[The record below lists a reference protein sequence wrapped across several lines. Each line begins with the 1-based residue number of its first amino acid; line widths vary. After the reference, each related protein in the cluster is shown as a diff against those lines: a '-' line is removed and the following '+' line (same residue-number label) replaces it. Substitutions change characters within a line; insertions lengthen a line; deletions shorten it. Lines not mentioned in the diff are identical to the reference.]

1 MVPYRELLVNCL
13 SGVYGYGEYPVSFRE
28 PFRECGLRG
37 ERDRRRGPDNR
48 RAPPSRSTAVTS
60 AAPAEPGTSDELR
73 REVAKLRERIER
85 LCKTSLKICSQLDLD
100 AILQEIVDGARMLT
114 GARYATIH
122 RVGEAG
128 LSPRFLSSG
137 LSEEERRALFN
148 WPDGPTYFEH
158 IRDLEVPV
166 RVPDLWS
173 LVRSLGLSPIPLP
186 QVAVHGLPLKYRAE
200 HLGNFYLFS
209 GNEKTLNDE
218 DEHLLLLFG
227 AQAAAAI
234 ANANRYRHELATRRA
249 LETLIETTPVGVAMF
264 DPKTAKPTSLNREAR
279 RITRPLRTPGS
290 QREELLENLTLRRGD
305 GREFGV
311 DQLPLTEAFSDD
323 ERVRAEEI
331 QLSTPGKRSVKV
343 LVNATPV
350 HDTAGTITSL
360 IVAMQDL
367 APLEEIDRM
376 RAKFLGMVS
385 HELRTPL
392 AAIKGSTAAVLNRAR
407 PFGQAE
413 TREFFRIVDEQA
425 DRMIGL
431 IADLLDAGR
440 IDAGAL
446 SISPEP
452 TDMAL
457 LFDQARNTFVASGGR
472 HTLLIDLPPDL
483 PGVLAD
489 RDRAGQVLN
498 NLLTNA
504 ARHSPPSS
512 PIRIGAGREGGHV
525 AVTVVD
531 EGRGIA
537 PERLKNLFSRFGGRR
552 EEGKGLTG
560 RPGLGLSICKGLVE
574 AHGGRIRAAS
584 DGLGRGARFTF
595 TLPAA
600 GDAIGAVPVQ
610 TEEPPPEGE
619 PQRILAV
626 DDDPQTLR
634 HVREVLTEAGYAPVV
649 TGDHDALGRI
659 VQVEQ
664 PALVLLDLMLPGT
677 DGIEL
682 MRTVPEL
689 AGLPVIFISGYGR
702 DETMSRALEAGA
714 ADYIVKPFSPTE
726 LVARIK
732 AVLRRRAGS
741 APFVLGDLAIDYDL
755 RRVTLAGSPVE
766 LTPTEYELLYTL
778 SRNAGRVTT
787 YQALLKQ
794 VWSER
799 KSHDTK
805 VVRAFVKQLRNKLGD
820 DAADPSWL
828 FNVRGVG
835 YRMPRPD
842 ETASPEA
849 RRGNGR

>member
-1 MVPYRELLVNCL
+1 MKP
-13 SGVYGYGEYPVSFRE
+13 
-28 PFRECGLRG
+28 
-37 ERDRRRGPDNR
+37 
-48 RAPPSRSTAVTS
+48 AATAG
-60 AAPAEPGTSDELR
+60 PGTSDELR
-73 REVAKLRERIER
+73 RQIGKLRKRIEQ
-85 LCKTSLKICSQLDLD
+85 LCETSLSIATQVDID
-100 AILQEIVDGARMLT
+100 ATLQDIVDSARTLT

-122 RVGEAG
+122 RTDEAG
-128 LSPRFLSSG
+128 LSPEFLSSG
-137 LSEEERRALFN
+137 LSEEERRTLLH
-148 WPDGPTYFEH
+148 WPDGLRYFKH
-158 IRDLEVPV
+158 IRELEVPI

-173 LVRSLGLSPIPLP
+173 FVRSLGLSPIPAP
-186 QVAVHGLPLKYRAE
+186 QGAVHGIPLKYRAE

-209 GNEKTLNDE
+209 ENEKTFNDE
-218 DEHLLLLFG
+218 DEHFLLLFG
-227 AQAAAAI
+227 ALAAATI
-234 ANANRYRHELATRRA
+234 ANATRYQNEIRTRRA

-264 DPKTAKPTSLNREAR
+264 DARTAKPTSLNREAR
-279 RITRPLRTPGS
+279 RITRPLRRPGDKG
-290 QREELLENLTLRRGD
+290 QEVLKNLTLRRGD

-311 DQLPLTEAFSDD
+311 DQLPLTEAFGND

-331 QLSTPGKRSVKV
+331 QLSTPGGRSVKV
-343 LVNATPV
+343 LVNATPL
-350 HDTAGTITSL
+350 HDEAGTTDSL

-367 APLEEIDRM
+367 TPIEELDRM
-376 RAKFLGMVS
+376 RAYFLGMVS

-392 AAIKGSTAAVLNRAR
+392 AAIKGSTSAVLNSKR

-413 TREFFRIVDEQA
+413 TREFFRVVDEQA
-425 DRMIGL
+425 DHMIGL

-440 IDAGAL
+440 LDAGTL
-446 SISPEP
+446 SVSPEP

-457 LFDQARNTFVASGGR
+457 LFDQARNTFLSSGGR
-472 HTLLIDLPPDL
+472 QTLLIDLPPNL
-483 PGVLAD
+483 PRVLAD
-489 RDRAGQVLN
+489 RDRTLQVLN

-504 ARHSPPSS
+504 ARHSAPSS

-531 EGRGIA
+531 EGRGI
-537 PERLKNLFSRFGGRR
+537 PPQRLKHLFTRFSSGR
-552 EEGKGLTG
+552 TG
-560 RPGLGLSICKGLVE
+560 MRGPGSESGPAKVLALNRSGLGLAICKGLVE
-574 AHGGRIRAAS
+574 AHGGRIRAES

-595 TLPAA
+595 TLPVAD
-600 GDAIGAVPVQ
+600 DALGAVPVH
-610 TEEPPPEGE
+610 TEDSPPEGE
-619 PQRILAV
+619 PRRILAV
-626 DDDPQTLR
+626 DDDPHTLR
-634 HVREVLTEAGYAPVV
+634 HVREALTQAGYAPLV

-659 VQVEQ
+659 VQAEQ
-664 PALVLLDLMLPGT
+664 PALVLLDLMLPGV

-682 MRTVPEL
+682 MQTEPAL

-702 DETMSRALEAGA
+702 DETISQALGAGA
-714 ADYIVKPFSPTE
+714 VDYIVKPFSATE
-726 LVARIK
+726 LVARIE
-732 AVLRRRAGS
+732 AVLRRRDDS

-787 YQALLKQ
+787 YATLLKR

-805 VVRAFVKQLRNKLGD
+805 VVRAFVKQLRGKLGD